1 MVEKIKANIFE
12 LCGYAAI
19 VLIQGA
25 TMPAMLQRIIT
36 GSGQL
41 PPLSMTCMIWS
52 GLCLYLIRSIARKDT
67 VGIVSNSIGF
77 FMQSIMLA
85 FITLT

>member
-1 MVEKIKANIFE
+1 MKDWIRSNIFE

-19 VLIQGA
+19 ILIQGA
-25 TMPAMLQRIIT
+25 TMPSLLQHIFT

-41 PPLSMTCMIWS
+41 PPLSMTCMVWS
-52 GLCLYLIRSIARKDT
+52 GLMLYLIRSIARRDI

-77 FMQSIMLA
+77 FMQSVMLA
-85 FITLT
+85 IITL